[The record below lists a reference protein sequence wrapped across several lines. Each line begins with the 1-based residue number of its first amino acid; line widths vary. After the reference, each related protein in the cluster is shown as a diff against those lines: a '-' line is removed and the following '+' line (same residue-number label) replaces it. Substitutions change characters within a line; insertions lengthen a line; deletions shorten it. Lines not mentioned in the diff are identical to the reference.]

1 MGENKSANVGFVDGQ
16 MVDWDSMS
24 MEDLDKMRKKY
35 KAKEKKILEEINKQ
49 IKSDFDDIEI

>member
-35 KAKEKKILEEINKQ
+35 KAKEKKI
-49 IKSDFDDIEI
+49 